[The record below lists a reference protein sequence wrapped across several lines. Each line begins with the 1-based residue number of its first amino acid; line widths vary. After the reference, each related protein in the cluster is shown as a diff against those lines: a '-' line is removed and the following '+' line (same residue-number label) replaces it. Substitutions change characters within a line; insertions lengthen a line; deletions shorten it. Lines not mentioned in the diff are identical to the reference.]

1 MGSKIRYFLSGDDDD
16 DKEEATMRTMIAMI
30 IIVKVKVEEIPV
42 EYAWVE
48 KQPEARSG
56 YSFNIWKLFH
66 TIVHEN
72 SNN

>member
-1 MGSKIRYFLSGDDDD
+1 MMMK
-16 DKEEATMRTMIAMI
+16 KVMMRTMMAMLI
-30 IIVKVKVEEIPV
+30 IEKVKVEEIPV

-66 TIVHEN
+66 TIVHKN

>member
-1 MGSKIRYFLSGDDDD
+1 MMMK
-16 DKEEATMRTMIAMI
+16 KVMMRTMMAMLI
-30 IIVKVKVEEIPV
+30 IEKVKVEEIPV